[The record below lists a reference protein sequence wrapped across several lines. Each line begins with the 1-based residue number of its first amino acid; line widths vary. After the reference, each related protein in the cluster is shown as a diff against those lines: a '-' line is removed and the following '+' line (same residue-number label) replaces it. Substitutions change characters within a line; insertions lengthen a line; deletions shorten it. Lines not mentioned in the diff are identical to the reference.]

1 LQDINDMLSTNFQN
15 IFIFIRNEYQTCFK
29 DDILNVYILNIIKI
43 KFQQYFQREFFDIVF
58 VISFISDFVTN
69 NFNNGEFQIIYCL
82 YR

>member
-1 LQDINDMLSTNFQN
+1 MQDINDMLSTNFQN